1 MTAAV
6 RWHGVE
12 VGEQDLQEVRTL
24 FAQVFG
30 TEMAPRLWHWK
41 YGDGRGL
48 ATGTRSDTGEL
59 LAHYGGTVRTLLMGG
74 APMGCVQVG
83 DVMVAPQVRGILSRR
98 GPFATAARR
107 LIEGHIATPRGFA
120 CGFGFPNERAARL
133 GELLRLYAPACRVL
147 QLQWPRWQGGAALAA
162 RWRWRLAP
170 VDWSDTRTD
179 ERLDALW
186 ARLRQGLPAGGWVL
200 PQRDAAW
207 WRHRFANH
215 PLVPYRCFW
224 VHQRFS
230 AQALGAVVLRPGAAP
245 GDAWEL
251 LDWLALPQDASAV
264 LAATRSACA
273 RWDAGTVLAWL
284 SEPLVQAVLPA
295 AALSGAHI
303 ETACT
308 AIWSVRRCPALLSPE
323 TGRWQWWLTG
333 GDTDFR

>member
-1 MTAAV
+1 MTAAAH
-6 RWHGVE
+6 WHGVE
-12 VGEQDLQEVRTL
+12 VGEQDLQEVRAL

-30 TEMAPRLWHWK
+30 TEMAPRLWQWK
-41 YGDGRGL
+41 YGGGRGL
-48 ATGTRSDTGEL
+48 ATGTRSDAAEL

-133 GELLRLYAPACRVL
+133 GELLGLYMPACRVL
-147 QLQWPRWQGGAALAA
+147 QVQWPRWQGWAARAA
-162 RWRWRLAP
+162 RWRWRLVP
-170 VDWSDTRTD
+170 VDWSDARTD
-179 ERLDALW
+179 ARLDALW
-186 ARLRQGLPAGGWVL
+186 ARLRQGLQTRDWVL

-215 PLVPYRCFW
+215 PLGHYRCFW
-224 VHQRFS
+224 VCSRFS
-230 AQALGAVVLRPGAAP
+230 TQALGAVVLRPGAAA
-245 GDAWEL
+245 GDACEL
-251 LDWLALPQDASAV
+251 LDWLALPQDAPAV
-264 LAATRSACA
+264 LAAVRSRCA
-273 RWDAGTVLAWL
+273 RWGASTMAWL
-284 SEPLVQAVLPA
+284 SEPLMQAALPA
-295 AALSGAHI
+295 AALSDAHV

-308 AIWSVRRCPALLSPE
+308 AIWSVRRSPALLQPE
-323 TGRWQWWLTG
+323 ASRWRWWLTG